1 MSAYEALVLP
11 RVRYGEPSRTGLQ
24 VAMANRADAVM
35 AALPSQAARLIAQRT
50 FLRLVQF
57 VDGREDVR
65 RQQTRDSL
73 ASADD
78 DPELLTTTLDSL
90 IASHL
95 LTATASES
103 DATTQ
108 VDLSHE
114 ALILGWLLQKWI
126 SQRRT
131 AELTRRDLGGG
142 CCFLDTVGKGAGRL
156 TR

>member
-1 MSAYEALVLP
+1 
-11 RVRYGEPSRTGLQ
+11 
-24 VAMANRADAVM
+24 MADRADAVM
-35 AALPSQAARLIAQRT
+35 AALPSDAARLIAQRT

-78 DPELLTTTLDSL
+78 DPELFTTTLDTL
-90 IASHL
+90 IAAHL

-103 DATTQ
+103 DTTTQ

-114 ALILGWLLQKWI
+114 ALILGWPSLQQWI
-126 SQRRT
+126 NQRRA
-131 AELTRRDLGGG
+131 AELTRRELEAR
-142 CCFLDTVGKGAGRL
+142 CCFLDAVGKGRAACSMM
-156 TR
+156 